1 MAKTTTYITRD
12 IERAIGMDPS
22 ADFHIVCNEC
32 PYSLAIK
39 NKFPDFVTLIKSPSK
54 PMGTSDLITHYSE
67 VLKALGAQAGNK
79 EVDLKQTDLLVFKNT
94 SRVERFAVEQG
105 WNMIN
110 PKAALG
116 ELIET
121 KMSQVEWLG
130 DLGKKYLPKNSIS
143 VAKNLVWTGKPFILQ
158 WDHGHTGG
166 GTVLISREGD
176 LKYIK
181 DKFPE
186 RMTRRTEYV
195 RGPSFTVNVV
205 VAQHKILVGNIS
217 YQITGTLPFTDNIF
231 ATVGNDWGLTHS
243 LLNEEE
249 IEYIQTMAQNIGKK
263 MNISGWRG
271 LFGIDV
277 IRDDDKNVI
286 NLIEINARQ
295 PASTTFE
302 SILQQKNRALGVKG
316 LTTFEAHVKALKGED
331 LKDELILINDGAQIL
346 QRITRVIQTISPEKV
361 AKLEALGLSTIPY
374 VNTMHNEDLLR
385 IQSEMGIMETHGRF
399 NKRGKEIL
407 DIVSE
412 K

>member
-12 IERAIGMDPS
+12 IERALGMDPS
-22 ADFHIVCNEC
+22 AEFRIVCNKC
-32 PYSLAIK
+32 PYSLMIK
-39 NKFPDFVTLIKSPSK
+39 QKFPDFVTLIESPAK
-54 PMGTSDLITHYSE
+54 PMGTSDLITAYSKDH
-67 VLKALGAQAGNK
+67 KAEATNS
-79 EVDLKQTDLLVFKNT
+79 DLLVFKNT
-94 SRVERFAVEQG
+94 SRVEQFAITEG
-105 WNMIN
+105 WHLLN
-110 PKAALG
+110 PKASLG
-116 ELIET
+116 ETIET

-130 DLGKKYLPKNSIS
+130 DLGKKYLPKNSVS
-143 VAKNLVWTGKPFILQ
+143 VASNLAWTGKPFILQ

-176 LKYIK
+176 LKFIK
-181 DKFPE
+181 EKFPN

-205 VAQHKILVGNIS
+205 VAKHKILVGNIS

-243 LLNEEE
+243 LLNEDE
-249 IEYIQTMAQNIGKK
+249 IEYIQEMARNIGKK

-302 SILQQKNRALGVKG
+302 SILQQKNRAAGVKG
-316 LTTFEAHVKALKGED
+316 LTTFEAHVRALQGED
-331 LKDELILINDGAQIL
+331 LKDELIPINDGAQIL
-346 QRITRVIQTISPEKV
+346 QRITRAIQTISTEKV
-361 AKLEALGLSTIPY
+361 NKLESAGYSTIPY

-407 DIVSE
+407 DIISS
-412 K
+412 

>member
-1 MAKTTTYITRD
+1 MAKTITYITRD
-12 IERAIGMDPS
+12 IERALGMDPS
-22 ADFHIVCNEC
+22 ANYHIVSNKC
-32 PYSLAIK
+32 PYSESIK
-39 NKFPDFVTLIKSPSK
+39 NKFPDFVTLIESPAK
-54 PMGTSDLITHYSE
+54 PMGTSDLITAFSKDHKPEAANS
-67 VLKALGAQAGNK
+67 
-79 EVDLKQTDLLVFKNT
+79 DLLVFKNT
-94 SRVERFAVEQG
+94 SRVEQFATTEG
-105 WNMIN
+105 WHLIN
-110 PKAALG
+110 PKATLG
-116 ELIET
+116 ETIET

-143 VAKNLVWTGKPFILQ
+143 IASNLAWTGKPFILQ

-181 DKFPE
+181 EKFPN

-243 LLNEEE
+243 LLNEDE
-249 IEYIQTMAQNIGKK
+249 IEYIQEMARNIGKK

-302 SILQQKNRALGVKG
+302 SVLQQKYRAQGVKG
-316 LTTFEAHVKALKGED
+316 LTTFEAHIKALQGED
-331 LKDELILINDGAQIL
+331 LKDELIPINDGAQIL
-346 QRITRVIQTISPEKV
+346 QRITRAIQTISPEKV
-361 AKLEALGLSTIPY
+361 AKIESAGYSTVPY

-385 IQSEMGIMETHGRF
+385 IQSELGIMETHGRF

-407 DIVSE
+407 DIIS
-412 K
+412 

>member
-12 IERAIGMDPS
+12 IERALGMDPNS
-22 ADFHIVCNEC
+22 DFHIVCNKC
-32 PYSLAIK
+32 PYSETIK
-39 NKFPDFVTLIKSPSK
+39 QKFPDFVTLIESPAK
-54 PMGTSDLITHYSE
+54 PMGTSDLITAYSKDHKPE
-67 VLKALGAQAGNK
+67 ATNS
-79 EVDLKQTDLLVFKNT
+79 DLLVFKNT
-94 SRVERFAVEQG
+94 SRVEQFATTEG
-105 WNMIN
+105 WHLIN
-110 PKAALG
+110 PKASLG
-116 ELIET
+116 ETIET

-143 VAKNLVWTGKPFILQ
+143 ITSNLAWTGKPFILQ

-181 DKFPE
+181 DKFPN

-205 VAQHKILVGNIS
+205 VAQHKILIGNIS

-243 LLNEEE
+243 LLNEDE
-249 IEYIQTMAQNIGKK
+249 IEYIQQMAQNIGKK

-277 IRDDDKNVI
+277 IRDDDRNVI

-302 SILQQKNRALGVKG
+302 SILQQKNRAAGVKG
-316 LTTFEAHVKALKGED
+316 LTTFEAHVRALQGED
-331 LKDELILINDGAQIL
+331 LTEDLISINDGAQIL
-346 QRITRVIQTISPEKV
+346 QRITRAVQTIPPEKV
-361 AKLEALGLSTIPY
+361 SKLESAGYSTIPY

-407 DIVSE
+407 DIISE